1 MAAELQS
8 VQAPNDKLQLVV
20 LLCKPIGPQDPDVRR
35 LQVKL
40 LVEEGD
46 ADLWVR
52 DRWDKTPLD
61 EAERVGAQHVARFL
75 RARMDERPAIGARRR
90 HD

>member
-1 MAAELQS
+1 MG
-8 VQAPNDKLQLVV
+8 
-20 LLCKPIGPQDPDVRR
+20 GPHALRIERPDAMDASAHHP
-35 LQVKL
+35 QVKL
-40 LVEEGD
+40 LVEEGS

-52 DRWDKTPLD
+52 DRWDKTPLE

-75 RARMDERPAIGARRR
+75 KARMDERPAIGARRR